1 MKQCFLIEPVVLKE
15 IFDQLVETQQQL
27 YVLIS
32 TENKKDN
39 IIEELDKS
47 LAKVVDGWKKK
58 QAEKQIKI
66 DLLTKE
72 NKNLTE
78 NLREQ
83 NEVCQS
89 NS

>member
-1 MKQCFLIEPVVLKE
+1 M
-15 IFDQLVETQQQL
+15 ETQQQL

-47 LAKVVDGWKKK
+47 LAKVVEGWKKK
-58 QAEKQIKI
+58 QADKQLKI

-72 NKNLTE
+72 NESLSEK
-78 NLREQ
+78 LRTQ
-83 NEVCQS
+83 HEV
-89 NS
+89 